1 MFFLVPRGQGSAN
14 SLQRSQRSL
23 ACAEQAAGTQ
33 PWGGQTLS
41 FFRFVFCFI
50 YFLFNEPSLMSTGT
64 SKPLPLL
71 PQPSATSTRKTA
83 KSDARQLSS
92 GSISMF
98 LPLTTP
104 DSSRQRFTPSSKAW
118 CFVLCSFT
126 LQDLLFKSRN
136 CKATMCSNSSRS
148 PKGEAV
154 WMPGLL
160 FLFFLSFGV
169 GFGVL
174 WARFLT
180 RAYGPLNINDG
191 INLWVNFEVK
201 GRNKKKIL

>member
-1 MFFLVPRGQGSAN
+1 MFFLVPRGQGSTN
-14 SLQRSQRSL
+14 FPQRSL
-23 ACAEQAAGTQ
+23 ACAEHAAGTQ

-41 FFRFVFCFI
+41 FFRFLFYFI

-71 PQPSATSTRKTA
+71 PQPSATSTRKTT
-83 KSDARQLSS
+83 KRDTHQLFS
-92 GSISMF
+92 GNVSMF

-104 DSSRQRFTPSSKAW
+104 DSSRQRFTPSWKAW

-136 CKATMCSNSSRS
+136 CKATMCSNLRRS

-154 WMPGLL
+154 VRRDYCFCL
-160 FLFFLSFGV
+160 FLVFGV
-169 GFGVL
+169 GFGML
-174 WARFLT
+174 WPDSST
-180 RAYGPLNINDG
+180 EHG
-191 INLWVNFEVK
+191 LWHALMVHSTLMMESTFE
-201 GRNKKKIL
+201 